1 MKSATLYKQCQLT
14 YPSSSAELKTTYNAS
29 FNPVPHVM
37 AKANCDCDANQT
49 DNQQTDLKDAADEDE
64 NFIREVDMPVEIA
77 SRPAIGSDVYEE
89 QKTAQT

>member
-1 MKSATLYKQCQLT
+1 
-14 YPSSSAELKTTYNAS
+14 
-29 FNPVPHVM
+29 M